1 MTSPLPAQH
10 SKTALAESKNS
21 QQGGFLNFCAS
32 PKSTETPSFESL
44 ISQNDQ
50 RQERKDELEE
60 AEAAKKRKKAVDAAA
75 VAAQVTNSGNIQSE
89 ACLDLS
95 QDPLQLQNAES
106 AKLMEQDKLSNQLP
120 ITESATL
127 TAQDKLSSQ
136 LLNPQNQ
143 ADISTNL
150 EKAAVS
156 EIDPSDLAQD
166 LSKTDSIEAK
176 TQKEEEAPRAAENAS
191 SKSVEDKDT
200 DFQQMT
206 ISESEDS
213 NDSTS
218 GMKTAVKENEMVSLA
233 TFEDIQASAAPKA
246 ASEPAITST
255 NRLSAMAGLSERG
268 AISSTENSGSSANTS
283 SGNFSAGNPAL
294 IPINGNIDFHKTAAS
309 QASSLLKSL
318 APEIEKFQQTGQSQ
332 IQLDLPVGDN
342 ESVKIRLSLRAGEI
356 RSTFIT
362 ESPELREALQKA
374 WPDFTATHRAQG
386 VRFGESQFQD
396 SFARNQDAASEQGR
410 QRQYQQDSANLTDSS
425 SQGSVKNRN
434 PAIKPTPSPLTTR
447 SGSINLWA

>member
-106 AKLMEQDKLSNQLP
+106 AKLMEQDKLSNQL
-120 ITESATL
+120 
-127 TAQDKLSSQ
+127 
-136 LLNPQNQ
+136 LNPQDQ

-150 EKAAVS
+150 EKVGVS
-156 EIDPSDLAQD
+156 KIDPSDSTKD

-200 DFQQMT
+200 DFQQMI

-218 GMKTAVKENEMVSLA
+218 GMKTAVNEDEMVSLA

-246 ASEPAITST
+246 ASEPSITST

-283 SGNFSAGNPAL
+283 SGNFSAGNPAI
-294 IPINGNIDFHKTAAS
+294 IPINGKVAFDKTAAS

-332 IQLDLPVGDN
+332 IQLDLPVGEN

>member
-44 ISQNDQ
+44 INQNDQ
-50 RQERKDELEE
+50 RRERKDELEE

-89 ACLDLS
+89 ACLDLT
-95 QDPLQLQNAES
+95 QDPLQLQNAET
-106 AKLMEQDKLSNQLP
+106 AKLLAQDDLSN
-120 ITESATL
+120 
-127 TAQDKLSSQ
+127 Q
-136 LLNPQNQ
+136 LLNPQKE
-143 ADISTNL
+143 AERSTNL
-150 EKAAVS
+150 EKATTS
-156 EIDPSDLAQD
+156 EIAPSGLAKD
-166 LSKTDSIEAK
+166 LSKPDHIEEN
-176 TQKEEEAPRAAENAS
+176 TQIEEEASENTP
-191 SKSVEDKDT
+191 SKSVQDKDK
-200 DFQQMT
+200 DVHQIA

-218 GMKTAVKENEMVSLA
+218 GMKTAVNEDEMVSLA

-246 ASEPAITST
+246 ASEPSITST
-255 NRLSAMAGLSERG
+255 NRLQAMAGQSERA
-268 AISSTENSGSSANTS
+268 AISSTENTGSGADTS

-294 IPINGNIDFHKTAAS
+294 IPINGNVAFNKTASS
-309 QASSLLKSL
+309 QASALLKSL

-332 IQLDLPVGDN
+332 VQLDLPVGDN

-374 WPDFTATHRAQG
+374 WPDFTATHRTQG
-386 VRFGESQFQD
+386 IRFGESQFQD

-410 QRQYQQDSANLTDSS
+410 QRQNQPESS
-425 SQGSVKNRN
+425 SQPYDHRQAIVKKNIPQPPTLTNRQG
-434 PAIKPTPSPLTTR
+434 KL
-447 SGSINLWA
+447 NLWA

>member
-1 MTSPLPAQH
+1 MTSPLPSQH

-21 QQGGFLNFCAS
+21 LQGGLLNFCAS

-50 RQERKDELEE
+50 RQDRKEELEE
-60 AEAAKKRKKAVDAAA
+60 TEAAKKRKKAIDAAA
-75 VAAQVTNSGNIQSE
+75 VAAQATNSGNIQSE
-89 ACLDLS
+89 ACLDLT
-95 QDPLQLQNAES
+95 QDPLQLQNPES
-106 AKLMEQDKLSNQLP
+106 AKLIAQDNLSN
-120 ITESATL
+120 
-127 TAQDKLSSQ
+127 Q
-136 LLNPQNQ
+136 LLNPQKE
-143 ADISTNL
+143 AERSTNL
-150 EKAAVS
+150 EKATAS
-156 EIDPSDLAQD
+156 EIALSGSAKD
-166 LSKTDSIEAK
+166 LSKTDSIEAQ
-176 TQKEEEAPRAAENAS
+176 TQNEEETSENSS
-191 SKSVEDKDT
+191 SKSVQDKDQ
-200 DFQQMT
+200 DVQQIE

-218 GMKTAVKENEMVSLA
+218 GMKTAVNEDEMVSLT

-246 ASEPAITST
+246 ASEPSITST
-255 NRLSAMAGLSERG
+255 NRLQAMAGQSERA
-268 AISSTENSGSSANTS
+268 AISSTENTGSGADTS

-294 IPINGNIDFHKTAAS
+294 IPISGNVAFHKTASS
-309 QASSLLKSL
+309 QASALLKSL

-332 IQLDLPVGDN
+332 VQLDLPVGDN

-386 VRFGESQFQD
+386 IRFGESQFQD

-410 QRQYQQDSANLTDSS
+410 QRQYQQEALASDVHSRQLKAKSNPSTALQALPNSKTSS
-425 SQGSVKNRN
+425 S
-434 PAIKPTPSPLTTR
+434 
-447 SGSINLWA
+447 SINLWA

>member
-1 MTSPLPAQH
+1 MTSPLSAQH
-10 SKTALAESKNS
+10 SKTAIAESKNS

-60 AEAAKKRKKAVDAAA
+60 AEAAKKRKKAVDVAA

-89 ACLDLS
+89 ACLDLT
-95 QDPLQLQNAES
+95 QDPLQLQNAVS
-106 AKLMEQDKLSNQLP
+106 AQLMEQDDLSNQLLK
-120 ITESATL
+120 TQKET
-127 TAQDKLSSQ
+127 DE
-136 LLNPQNQ
+136 
-143 ADISTNL
+143 STNL
-150 EKAAVS
+150 EKATAS
-156 EIDPSDLAQD
+156 ELDPSRLAKD
-166 LSKTDSIEAK
+166 LSKSDSIKAQ
-176 TQKEEEAPRAAENAS
+176 TQKEEADPPALENAS
-191 SKSVEDKDT
+191 SKSAQDKDK
-200 DFQQMT
+200 DIQQVA
-206 ISESEDS
+206 ISESKDS
-213 NDSTS
+213 TDSTS
-218 GMKTAVKENEMVSLA
+218 GMKTAVNEDEMVSLA

-246 ASEPAITST
+246 ASEPSITST

-283 SGNFSAGNPAL
+283 SGNFSAGNPAI
-294 IPINGNIDFHKTAAS
+294 IPINGNVAFDKTAAS

-332 IQLDLPVGDN
+332 IQLDLPVGEN

-434 PAIKPTPSPLTTR
+434 PAIKPTPSPLTTK

>member
-1 MTSPLPAQH
+1 MTSPLPAQN
-10 SKTALAESKNS
+10 SKPALGESTNS

-32 PKSTETPSFESL
+32 PKSTENPSFESL

-50 RQERKDELEE
+50 RQERQDELEE
-60 AEAAKKRKKAVDAAA
+60 AEAAKKRKKAVDAATLE
-75 VAAQVTNSGNIQSE
+75 AQATNSGNIQSE
-89 ACLDLS
+89 ACLDLT
-95 QDPLQLQNAES
+95 QGPI
-106 AKLMEQDKLSNQLP
+106 QLP
-120 ITESATL
+120 DNQSPKL
-127 TAQDKLSSQ
+127 TAQDKVSTQ

-143 ADISTNL
+143 ADISQNL
-150 EKAAVS
+150 EKAAVP
-156 EIDPSDLAQD
+156 EIDPSHLAKD
-166 LSKTDSIEAK
+166 LSKADSIEAQ
-176 TQKEEEAPRAAENAS
+176 TQKEEEAPPAPEKAP
-191 SKSVEDKDT
+191 SKSVQDKDV
-200 DFQQMT
+200 DAQQMT
-206 ISESEDS
+206 ISESKDS

-218 GMKTAVKENEMVSLA
+218 GMKTATKDNEMVSLA
-233 TFEDIQASAAPKA
+233 TFEDIQTSAAPQA

-268 AISSTENSGSSANTS
+268 AISSTEKTGSGTDTS

-294 IPINGNIDFHKTAAS
+294 IPINGNVDFHKTAAS

-396 SFARNQDAASEQGR
+396 SFAHNQDAASEQGR
-410 QRQYQQDSANLTDSS
+410 QRPYQQDSANLTDSS
-425 SQGSVKNRN
+425 SQGAVKNRT
-434 PAIKPTPSPLTTR
+434 PTIKPTPSPLTSR

>member
-106 AKLMEQDKLSNQLP
+106 AKLMEQDKLSNQL
-120 ITESATL
+120 
-127 TAQDKLSSQ
+127 
-136 LLNPQNQ
+136 LNPQDQ
-143 ADISTNL
+143 ADFSTNL
-150 EKAAVS
+150 EKVGVS
-156 EIDPSDLAQD
+156 EIDPSDSTKD

-206 ISESEDS
+206 TSESEDS

-218 GMKTAVKENEMVSLA
+218 GMKTAAKENEMVSLA

-283 SGNFSAGNPAL
+283 SGNFSAGNPAI
-294 IPINGNIDFHKTAAS
+294 IPINGNVAFDKTAAS

-332 IQLDLPVGDN
+332 IQLDLPVGEN

-425 SQGSVKNRN
+425 SQGAVKNRN
-434 PAIKPTPSPLTTR
+434 PAIKPTPSPLTTK

>member
-106 AKLMEQDKLSNQLP
+106 AKLMEQDKLSNQL
-120 ITESATL
+120 
-127 TAQDKLSSQ
+127 
-136 LLNPQNQ
+136 LNPQDQ

-150 EKAAVS
+150 EKVGVS
-156 EIDPSDLAQD
+156 KIDPSDSTKD

-200 DFQQMT
+200 DFQQMI

-218 GMKTAVKENEMVSLA
+218 GMKTAVNEDEMVSLA

-246 ASEPAITST
+246 ASEPSITST

-268 AISSTENSGSSANTS
+268 AISSMENSGSSANTS
-283 SGNFSAGNPAL
+283 SGNFSAGNPAI
-294 IPINGNIDFHKTAAS
+294 IPINGKVAFDKTAAS

-332 IQLDLPVGDN
+332 IQLDLPVGEN

>member
-1 MTSPLPAQH
+1 MTSTLPAQH

-21 QQGGFLNFCAS
+21 QQAGFLDFCAS

-50 RQERKDELEE
+50 PQGRKDELEE
-60 AEAAKKRKKAVDAAA
+60 AEAAKKRKKTVDAAA

-89 ACLDLS
+89 ACLDLT
-95 QDPLQLQNAES
+95 QDPLQLQNT
-106 AKLMEQDKLSNQLP
+106 D
-120 ITESATL
+120 SATL
-127 TAQDKLSSQ
+127 TAQDKLSNQ
-136 LLNPQNQ
+136 LLNQQNQ

-156 EIDPSDLAQD
+156 EIDPPDLSQN
-166 LSKTDSIEAK
+166 LSKTDPIEAQ
-176 TQKEEEAPRAAENAS
+176 TQKEEKAPPAQENAS
-191 SKSVEDKDT
+191 SKSIQDKDK
-200 DFQQMT
+200 DVHQIA

-218 GMKTAVKENEMVSLA
+218 GMKTAVNEDEMVSLA

-246 ASEPAITST
+246 ASEPSITST
-255 NRLSAMAGLSERG
+255 NRLQAMAGQSERT
-268 AISSTENSGSSANTS
+268 AISSTENTGSGADTS

-294 IPINGNIDFHKTAAS
+294 ISINGNVAFNKTASS
-309 QASSLLKSL
+309 QASALLKSL

-332 IQLDLPVGDN
+332 VQLDLPVGDN

-374 WPDFTATHRAQG
+374 WPDFTATHRTQG
-386 VRFGESQFQD
+386 IRFGESQFQD
-396 SFARNQDAASEQGR
+396 SFPRNQDAASEQGR
-410 QRQYQQDSANLTDSS
+410 QRQNQQEALSSDFPSRQQKAKSNPHTSLQALPNSKTSS
-425 SQGSVKNRN
+425 S
-434 PAIKPTPSPLTTR
+434 
-447 SGSINLWA
+447 SINLWA